1 MPYAGKIYVC
11 PCLTMTIPDKLHL
24 IGTLG
29 ITKQRDPSTRQYYY
43 DRLFYHPVIGR
54 LRLGIAHDC
63 RISSHPL
70 ANVFVQVR
78 CDWDEYDGTLTIVT
92 GYLFRVKKPF
102 ETHETQVMPSSHMSL
117 KTPFMC
123 PHKNGKRWLRRF
135 LDEAGMTSFVLQ
147 KKCRVYA
154 SDQCKCS
161 VTDKMFDPYHCL
173 GRWVKR
179 VL

>member
-1 MPYAGKIYVC
+1 
-11 PCLTMTIPDKLHL
+11 MTIPDKLHL